1 MTNVEMF
8 DEIPL
13 RLQLKLRS
21 QVKNLKARMKDLI
34 EINNSHKELNAKLRK
49 ELHQERKNHDIT
61 REDNQA
67 LNLLIKKLEKRLTP
81 NVSR

>member
-1 MTNVEMF
+1 MTNIEMF

-13 RLQLKLRS
+13 KLQLKLRS
-21 QVKNLKARMKDLI
+21 QVKNFKARIKDLI
-34 EINNSHKELNAKLRK
+34 EINNSHKELNAKLRR
-49 ELHQERKNHDIT
+49 ELNQERKNHDIT

>member
-1 MTNVEMF
+1 MTNVGMF
-8 DEIPL
+8 SEARQKTII
-13 RLQLKLRS
+13 
-21 QVKNLKARMKDLI
+21 KNLKARIKELI
-34 EINNSHKELNAKLRK
+34 EINTSHKAMNGRLRK
-49 ELHQERKNHDIT
+49 ELYQEKKNHDIT

>member
-8 DEIPL
+8 DELPL
-13 RLQLKLRS
+13 KLQLKLQS
-21 QVKNLKARMKDLI
+21 QAKKLKVRLKDLMVI
-34 EINNSHKELNAKLRK
+34 SKEHQILNGKLRRELNTEK
-49 ELHQERKNHDIT
+49 KNHDIT

-67 LNLLIKKLEKRLTP
+67 LNMKIDKLEKKLSK

>member
-1 MTNVEMF
+1 MTDVHMF
-8 DEIPL
+8 DLLPL
-13 RLQLKLRS
+13 KLQLKLQA

-49 ELHQERKNHDIT
+49 ELHQETKNHDIT
-61 REDNQA
+61 REDTQA

>member
-8 DEIPL
+8 DELPL
-13 RLQLKLRS
+13 KLQLKLRS
-21 QVKNLKARMKDLI
+21 QVKNLKARIKDLI
-34 EINNSHKELNAKLRK
+34 EINDSHKELNAKLRK

-67 LNLLIKKLEKRLTP
+67 LNLLIKKLEKKLTP
-81 NVSR
+81 NVAR

>member
-1 MTNVEMF
+1 MTNIEMF

>member
-8 DEIPL
+8 DELPL
-13 RLQLKLRS
+13 KLQLKLQG
-21 QVKNLKARMKDLI
+21 QVKKLKARIKDLM
-34 EINNSHKELNAKLRK
+34 EINKSHQAMNGRLRRELNTEK
-49 ELHQERKNHDIT
+49 KNHDIT

-67 LNLLIKKLEKRLTP
+67 LNMKIEKLEKKLSK

>member
-8 DEIPL
+8 DELPL
-13 RLQLKLRS
+13 KLQLKLRS
-21 QVKNLKARMKDLI
+21 QVKNLKARIKDLI
-34 EINNSHKELNAKLRK
+34 EINKSHQSMNGRLKRDLNTEK
-49 ELHQERKNHDIT
+49 KNHDIT

-81 NVSR
+81 NVAR

>member
-1 MTNVEMF
+1 MTDVHMF
-8 DEIPL
+8 DLLPL
-13 RLQLKLRS
+13 KLQLKLQA

-67 LNLLIKKLEKRLTP
+67 LNLLIKKLEKKLTP
-81 NVSR
+81 NVAR

>member
-8 DEIPL
+8 DELPL
-13 RLQLKLRS
+13 KLQLKLRS

-34 EINNSHKELNAKLRK
+34 EINDSHKKLNAKLRK

-67 LNLLIKKLEKRLTP
+67 LNLLIKKLEKKLTP
-81 NVSR
+81 NVAR